1 MGISKGFNP
10 KTGRWSYDC
19 DQCGSLGASRVKC
32 PARWCYPAQLCA
44 NCAKATAWRKKETH
58 AKCFNESN
66 EAERERLAFVA
77 ENGDKW
83 VVVAAWGDWADW
95 VPNEMVGVCA
105 YRGGNPAGRVGEPAY
120 FLIPQIE
127 YAAQCRKDFIIDEA
141 RHLRFENNP
150 TELVTKELV
159 AN

>member
-1 MGISKGFNP
+1 MGSSKGFNY

-19 DQCGSLGASRVKC
+19 DNCGTLGASRVKC
-32 PARWCYPAQLCA
+32 PARWCSTIQLCA
-44 NCAKATAWRKKETH
+44 NCAKASGWRKKETH
-58 AKCFNESN
+58 AKCFNASN

-127 YAAQCRKDFIIDEA
+127 YAAQGQSDFIIDEA
-141 RHLRFENNP
+141 RHLRFENDP
-150 TELVTKELV
+150 TQLVTKELV